1 LTPVGSAFK
10 NDDAKA
16 NTNIYRLENFKPY
29 TKGTVISVTMTGV
42 KNPPK
47 AGLTNYFGVA
57 SLT

>member
-1 LTPVGSAFK
+1 LTPVGSAFT
-10 NDDAKA
+10 NIDNA